1 MSAFW
6 INEPLEQWIYYY
18 KEVGINGNLKGKPLH
33 KAPWVVCVGGGV
45 APIQA
50 RFTREGEARILVN
63 RLKAAFSKDL
73 IVPESIC
80 KKLEAERRARGA

>member
-1 MSAFW
+1 MIYW
-6 INEPLEQWIYYY
+6 VNEPLEQWIYYY
-18 KEVGINGNLKGKPLH
+18 KEVFQNGPNKGKAMH

-50 RFTREGEARILVN
+50 RCTREGEARILVN

-73 IVPESIC
+73 IIPESIC
-80 KKLEAERRARGA
+80 RKLEAERRARGD